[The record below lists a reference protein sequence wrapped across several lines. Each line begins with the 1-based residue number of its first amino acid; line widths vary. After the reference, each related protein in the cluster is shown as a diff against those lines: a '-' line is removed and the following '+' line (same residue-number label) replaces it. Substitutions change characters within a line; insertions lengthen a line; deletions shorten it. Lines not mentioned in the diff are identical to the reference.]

1 MPKGISDLTRVECSK
16 LLAALNDTEDTWLHI
31 RSVPRH
37 KAALISSEEPVIIGA
52 APPHDSN
59 KSRGKRM
66 FCNLKTD
73 RLGPKRMANK
83 AATRVKK
90 SSAIVGGVED
100 CDEVDVLESNDGN
113 LFQKN
118 ARGTKRN
125 LARVVITSTQPKR
138 KRPSVIEISSDSMSP
153 SASDYK
159 PVEES
164 ETKSS
169 NDGIQDLYAD
179 SVDTEYEQPSSSR
192 KRKVKATASS
202 RKLKII
208 AANDSG
214 DEPPPSLTEEARGKQ
229 PARPASVARKTR
241 GKKRIPS
248 SRSIVVTS
256 DEEPAPRKALI
267 RETLLSVEPDAS
279 STKNHSELSV
289 GPHNELPSIEQPK
302 QSLSIKP
309 CASSSQATTKE
320 AAKECSKSAPAAEHA
335 IERHETNRTQ
345 LLHLTTPSPPIPSAD
360 PRDQA
365 SRQSAAVEPPSVPD
379 VEISAAPEL
388 VQQKVHTQTLP
399 PCSNSGTQNQRPR
412 PRQVCNAA
420 DHLQRNDTAD
430 AFSLCTRYYPTCTPA
445 VDATNISATSAQLLA
460 AEEGLIGGSQEDR
473 LVPEGSHDAQHPNVP
488 LEVPGSKAIYPP
500 IPCPASYDAA
510 NPFARPPQTEDIPDR
525 LPGSGT
531 RPLYAQQPVRSQGD
545 NQVQYDVDNS
555 SGWYTA
561 QQGPFPPIP
570 YISQHYRHTYPLPD
584 PCGPALTSI
593 PQPEHTVHGSHN
605 APLWNQYH
613 DMYYPGMV
621 SGAEQYRF
629 AYREPACYPFHPPR
643 PLLACPSAV
652 SHPDGNG
659 NPPPGANHLPDA
671 LGGGKDTQED
681 DRI

>member
-1 MPKGISDLTRVECSK
+1 MTPRIPSSIFDLFHGIK
-16 LLAALNDTEDTWLHI
+16 
-31 RSVPRH
+31 

-100 CDEVDVLESNDGN
+100 CDEVDALESNDGN

-229 PARPASVARKTR
+229 PARPAS
-241 GKKRIPS
+241 RIPS
-248 SRSIVVTS
+248 SRSIVITS

-267 RETLLSVEPDAS
+267 RETSLSVEPDAS
-279 STKNHSELSV
+279 STKNHSEPSV

-309 CASSSQATTKE
+309 CTSSSQATTKE

-360 PRDQA
+360 PCDQA

-379 VEISAAPEL
+379 VEISAAPEV
-388 VQQKVHTQTLP
+388 VQQKSFQYHRAATQVPRTNVPGPDKCATLQTAYSETTP
-399 PCSNSGTQNQRPR
+399 QMPSACAR
-412 PRQVCNAA
+412 
-420 DHLQRNDTAD
+420 DT
-430 AFSLCTRYYPTCTPA
+430 
-445 VDATNISATSAQLLA
+445 ILLA
-460 AEEGLIGGSQEDR
+460 
-473 LVPEGSHDAQHPNVP
+473 
-488 LEVPGSKAIYPP
+488 
-500 IPCPASYDAA
+500 
-510 NPFARPPQTEDIPDR
+510 
-525 LPGSGT
+525 
-531 RPLYAQQPVRSQGD
+531 
-545 NQVQYDVDNS
+545 
-555 SGWYTA
+555 
-561 QQGPFPPIP
+561 
-570 YISQHYRHTYPLPD
+570 
-584 PCGPALTSI
+584 
-593 PQPEHTVHGSHN
+593 
-605 APLWNQYH
+605 
-613 DMYYPGMV
+613 
-621 SGAEQYRF
+621 
-629 AYREPACYPFHPPR
+629 PPR
-643 PLLACPSAV
+643 STQPIY
-652 SHPDGNG
+652 
-659 NPPPGANHLPDA
+659 LPR
-671 LGGGKDTQED
+671 L
-681 DRI
+681 RNF

>member
-1 MPKGISDLTRVECSK
+1 
-16 LLAALNDTEDTWLHI
+16 
-31 RSVPRH
+31 
-37 KAALISSEEPVIIGA
+37 
-52 APPHDSN
+52 
-59 KSRGKRM
+59 
-66 FCNLKTD
+66 
-73 RLGPKRMANK
+73 MANK

-100 CDEVDVLESNDGN
+100 CDEVDALESNDGN

-229 PARPASVARKTR
+229 PARPASSSHPTR
-241 GKKRIPS
+241 NQRH
-248 SRSIVVTS
+248 
-256 DEEPAPRKALI
+256 
-267 RETLLSVEPDAS
+267 
-279 STKNHSELSV
+279 NHSELSV

-320 AAKECSKSAPAAEHA
+320 AAKECSNSAPAAEHA

-345 LLHLTTPSPPIPSAD
+345 LLHLMTPSPPIPSAD

-388 VQQKVHTQTLP
+388 VQQKSFQYH
-399 PCSNSGTQNQRPR
+399 C
-412 PRQVCNAA
+412 AA
-420 DHLQRNDTAD
+420 TQRNDTAD
-430 AFSLCTRYYPTCTPA
+430 AFSLRTRYYPTCTPT

-473 LVPEGSHDAQHPNVP
+473 LVPEGSHDAQHPNVL

-500 IPCPASYDAA
+500 IPRPASYDAA

-531 RPLYAQQPVRSQGD
+531 CPLYAQQPVRSQGD

-555 SGWYTA
+555 SGCITA
-561 QQGPFPPIP
+561 I
-570 YISQHYRHTYPLPD
+570 HTLYLTLA
-584 PCGPALTSI
+584 AL
-593 PQPEHTVHGSHN
+593 H
-605 APLWNQYH
+605 
-613 DMYYPGMV
+613 
-621 SGAEQYRF
+621 
-629 AYREPACYPFHPPR
+629 
-643 PLLACPSAV
+643 
-652 SHPDGNG
+652 
-659 NPPPGANHLPDA
+659 
-671 LGGGKDTQED
+671 
-681 DRI
+681 